1 MLYLILLIRTHSK
14 KGFIMA
20 NIKIGFATFDPSA
33 GNGDQAVTV
42 SSDKHTGRV
51 QRTVT
56 AKIAVDAGG
65 VEKQVIV
72 NQAAAVEAVSID
84 STASV
89 SKDGGSITINGKSNS
104 TKLTFEYNQGSENP
118 LVIEVPAQYT
128 AAGVLTNNGE
138 AIADDPGATAE
149 YDFSVTIEGIPANET
164 VTDLTG
170 TLKVTAAGGQMANC
184 AVTQTAGDPT
194 LEVDPETINLDA
206 DGTQQTLNVTSSTS
220 WSITQVV
227 AAKFKA
233 MFKK

>member
-1 MLYLILLIRTHSK
+1 
-14 KGFIMA
+14 MA
-20 NIKIGFATFDPSA
+20 EIKIGFATFNPSA

-42 SSDKHTGRV
+42 TGEKHTGRL

-72 NQAAAVEAVSID
+72 NQDAAVEAVTID
-84 STASV
+84 STS
-89 SKDGGSITINGKSNS
+89 SIPKEGGSITINGKSNS

-128 AAGVLTNNGE
+128 AAGKLTNNGE

-149 YDFSVTIEGIPANET
+149 YAFSVTIDGIPANGT

-170 TLKVTAAGGQMANC
+170 TLKVTSAGGQTANC
-184 AVTQTAGDPT
+184 AITQTASDPT
-194 LEVDPETINLDA
+194 LEVNPETINLDA
-206 DGTQQTLNVTSSTS
+206 DGTQQTLNVTSNTS

-227 AAKFKA
+227 AAKMKA
-233 MFKK
+233 MFKR

>member
-1 MLYLILLIRTHSK
+1 
-14 KGFIMA
+14 MA
-20 NIKIGFATFDPSA
+20 EIKIGFATFNPSA

-42 SSDKHTGRV
+42 TGEKHTGRL

-72 NQAAAVEAVSID
+72 NQAAAIEAVTID
-84 STASV
+84 STYSV
-89 SKDGGSITINGKSNS
+89 GKEGGNITINGKSNS
-104 TKLTFEYNQGSENP
+104 TKLTFEYTQGTENP
-118 LVIEVPAQYT
+118 LVIEVPTQYT
-128 AAGVLTNNGE
+128 AAGKLTNNGE

-149 YDFSVTIEGIPANET
+149 YNFSVTIEGVPANAT
-164 VTDLTG
+164 VNDLTG

-184 AVTQTAGDPT
+184 VVTQTAGDPT
-194 LEVDPETINLDA
+194 LEVNPETINLDA
-206 DGTQQTLNVTSSTS
+206 DGTQQTLNVTSNTT
-220 WSITQVV
+220 WSISQVV

>member
-1 MLYLILLIRTHSK
+1 
-14 KGFIMA
+14 MA
-20 NIKIGFATFDPSA
+20 EIKIGFATFNPSA

-42 SSDKHTGRV
+42 TGEKHTGRV
-51 QRTVT
+51 ERSVT

-72 NQAAAVEAVSID
+72 NQAAAVEAVTID
-84 STASV
+84 STSSIA
-89 SKDGGSITINGKSNS
+89 KEGGSITINGKSNS
-104 TKLTFEYNQGSENP
+104 TKLKFEYTQGEENP

-128 AAGVLTNNGE
+128 AAGKLTNNDE

-164 VTDLTG
+164 VSDLTG
-170 TLKVTAAGGQMANC
+170 TLKVTAAGGQVASC
-184 AVTQTAGDPT
+184 A
-194 LEVDPETINLDA
+194 
-206 DGTQQTLNVTSSTS
+206 
-220 WSITQVV
+220 ITQVV

>member
-1 MLYLILLIRTHSK
+1 
-14 KGFIMA
+14 MA
-20 NIKIGFATFDPSA
+20 EIKIGFATFNPSA

-42 SSDKHTGRV
+42 TGEKHTGRL

-56 AKIAVDAGG
+56 AKIAIDAGG

-72 NQAAAVEAVSID
+72 NQAAAVEAVTID
-84 STASV
+84 STS
-89 SKDGGSITINGKSNS
+89 SIPKEGGSITINGKSNS

-128 AAGVLTNNGE
+128 AAGKLTNNGE

-149 YDFSVTIEGIPANET
+149 YAFSVTIDGIPANGT

-184 AVTQTAGDPT
+184 VVTQTAGDHT

-206 DGTQQTLNVTSSTS
+206 EGTQQTLNVTSDTS

>member
-1 MLYLILLIRTHSK
+1 
-14 KGFIMA
+14 MA
-20 NIKIGFATFDPSA
+20 ETKIGFATFNPSA
-33 GNGDQAVTV
+33 GNGDQSVTV
-42 SSDKHTGRV
+42 TGEKHTGRL

-72 NQAAAVEAVSID
+72 NQAAAVEAVTID
-84 STASV
+84 STS
-89 SKDGGSITINGKSNS
+89 SIPKEGGSITINGKSNS
-104 TKLTFEYNQGSENP
+104 TKLTFEYTQGGDNP

-128 AAGVLTNNGE
+128 AAGKLTNNGE

-149 YDFSVTIEGIPANET
+149 YAFSVTIDGIPANGT

-184 AVTQTAGDPT
+184 VVTQTAGDTT
-194 LEVDPETINLDA
+194 LEVNPETINLDA
-206 DGTQQTLNVTSSTS
+206 DGTQQTLNVTSNTS

-233 MFKK
+233 MFKN

>member
-1 MLYLILLIRTHSK
+1 
-14 KGFIMA
+14 MA
-20 NIKIGFATFDPSA
+20 EIKIGFATFNPSA

-42 SSDKHTGRV
+42 TGEKHTGRL
-51 QRTVT
+51 QRTIT
-56 AKIAVDAGG
+56 AKIAADAGG
-65 VEKQVIV
+65 VDVEKQVIV
-72 NQAAAVEAVSID
+72 NQAAAVESVTID

-128 AAGVLTNNGE
+128 AAGKLTNNGE
-138 AIADDPGATAE
+138 AIEYDPGATAE
-149 YDFSVTIEGIPANET
+149 YAFSVTIEGVPANET

-170 TLKVTAAGGQMANC
+170 TLKVTAAGGQVANC
-184 AVTQTAGDPT
+184 AITQAAGNTT
-194 LEVDPETINLDA
+194 LSVNPETINLDA
-206 DGTQQTLNVTSSTS
+206 EGTQQTLNVTSNTS

-227 AAKFKA
+227 AAKMKA

>member
-1 MLYLILLIRTHSK
+1 
-14 KGFIMA
+14 MA

-42 SSDKHTGRV
+42 SGDKHTGRV

-206 DGTQQTLNVTSSTS
+206 DGTQQTLNVTSNTS

>member
-1 MLYLILLIRTHSK
+1 
-14 KGFIMA
+14 MA
-20 NIKIGFATFDPSA
+20 EIKIGFATFNPSS
-33 GNGDQAVTV
+33 GNGDHAVTV
-42 SSDKHTGRV
+42 TGEKHTGRL
-51 QRTVT
+51 QRTIT

-72 NQAAAVEAVSID
+72 NQAAAVESVTID

-89 SKDGGSITINGKSNS
+89 SKDGGSITIKGKSNS

-118 LVIEVPAQYT
+118 LVIEVPTQYT
-128 AAGVLTNNGE
+128 AAGKLTNNGE
-138 AIADDPGATAE
+138 AIEDDPGATAE

-194 LEVDPETINLDA
+194 LEVDPEVINLDA
-206 DGTQQTLNVTSSTS
+206 EGTQQTLNVTSNTS

-227 AAKFKA
+227 AARFKA

>member
-1 MLYLILLIRTHSK
+1 
-14 KGFIMA
+14 MA
-20 NIKIGFATFDPSA
+20 EIKIGFATFNPSA

-42 SSDKHTGRV
+42 TGEKHTGRL

-72 NQAAAVEAVSID
+72 NQAAAVEAVTID
-84 STASV
+84 STS
-89 SKDGGSITINGKSNS
+89 SIPKEGGSITINGKSNS
-104 TKLTFEYNQGSENP
+104 TKLTFEYTQGGDNP

-128 AAGVLTNNGE
+128 AAGKLTNNGE

-149 YDFSVTIEGIPANET
+149 YAFSVTIDGIPANGT

-184 AVTQTAGDPT
+184 VVTQTAGDPT
-194 LEVDPETINLDA
+194 LEVNPETLNMDA
-206 DGTQQTLNVTSSTS
+206 DGTQQTLNVTSNTS

>member
-1 MLYLILLIRTHSK
+1 
-14 KGFIMA
+14 MA
-20 NIKIGFATFDPSA
+20 EIKIGFATFNPSA
-33 GNGDQAVTV
+33 GNGDQAITVTGE
-42 SSDKHTGRV
+42 KHTGRL

-56 AKIAVDAGG
+56 AKIADDADV

-72 NQAAAVEAVSID
+72 NQAAAVEAVTID
-84 STASV
+84 STSYIPEE
-89 SKDGGSITINGKSNS
+89 GGSITINGKSNS

-128 AAGVLTNNGE
+128 AAGKLTNNGE

-149 YDFSVTIEGIPANET
+149 YAFSVTIDGIPANGT

-184 AVTQTAGDPT
+184 VVTQTAGGNT
-194 LEVDPETINLDA
+194 LEVNPETINLDA
-206 DGTQQTLNVTSSTS
+206 DGTQQTLNVTSNTR
-220 WSITQVV
+220 WSITQVLTP
-227 AAKFKA
+227 KLKA

>member
-1 MLYLILLIRTHSK
+1 
-14 KGFIMA
+14 MA
-20 NIKIGFATFDPSA
+20 EIKIGFATFNPSA
-33 GNGDQAVTV
+33 GYGDQAVTV
-42 SSDKHTGRV
+42 TGEKHTGRL

-72 NQAAAVEAVSID
+72 NQAAAVEAVTIDRTSSIP
-84 STASV
+84 
-89 SKDGGSITINGKSNS
+89 KEGGSITINGKSNS

-128 AAGVLTNNGE
+128 AAGKLTNNGE

-149 YDFSVTIEGIPANET
+149 YAFSVTIDGIPANGT

-170 TLKVTAAGGQMANC
+170 TLKVTSAGGQTANC
-184 AVTQTAGDPT
+184 AITQIASDPT
-194 LEVDPETINLDA
+194 LEVNPETINLDA
-206 DGTQQTLNVTSSTS
+206 DGTQQTLNVTSNTS

-233 MFKK
+233 MFKR